1 MRHRKNCGRAKRSE
15 ARDFYLK
22 KNSISNIYL
31 QNTMNSFY
39 FDKNKHYIKKKGASG
54 KGRNEGRRGKKRKS
68 TIASCFIVQIMNVTL
83 QDK

>member
-22 KNSISNIYL
+22 KNSISNICL

-39 FDKNKHYIKKKGASG
+39 FDKNKHYIKKKEQVG
-54 KGRNEGRRGKKRKS
+54 KGGMKGEGERRER
-68 TIASCFIVQIMNVTL
+68 AL
-83 QDK
+83 